1 MPFAEVIMNPSA
13 GNARWKKQLP
23 ELVAIIESHFAPLH
37 ISQTR
42 KAGDARLVT
51 ERLIKAYQHKM
62 DDLQLIVIGGDG
74 TLHDVVNGLQRQG
87 HPEVAIGYVPTGT
100 GDDFARANHIPLDPK
115 KAAAA
120 LTTAM
125 PHALKIGVADS
136 AKYGTQYFI
145 NNFGIGMDAQIVY
158 QTNHSDHK
166 AALNA
171 LKLGHLSYAASI
183 LKALRQQKKFPATW
197 QVDGQGM
204 AIDDAYL
211 NVFTNHPFLGG
222 GLRLFP
228 NKADNRNTLSFVQVH
243 REKLGILL
251 QVLFAILSGRSVHR
265 AMHHAQGQT
274 FEFATSATVPI
285 QIDGEEYSTP
295 IQVTLHQ
302 TKQLFL
308 LPT

>member
-211 NVFTNHPFLGG
+211 NVFPIIHSWVAGCDCSQIKQIIATPCLLSRCIAKNWAFCFRYCSPFSVAVPFTAPCTTHKVRHLNSP
-222 GLRLFP
+222 RQQPCRF
-228 NKADNRNTLSFVQVH
+228 
-243 REKLGILL
+243 KLT
-251 QVLFAILSGRSVHR
+251 AKN
-265 AMHHAQGQT
+265 
-274 FEFATSATVPI
+274 I
-285 QIDGEEYSTP
+285 QP
-295 IQVTLHQ
+295 R
-302 TKQLFL
+302 FR
-308 LPT
+308 